1 MSPAQTDPLTH
12 LRTLV
17 PSSSYLLPTSPSYAA
32 ESEVWSA
39 HRDLHP
45 RLVLR
50 PTTVEQLSAV
60 VRFLST
66 TDLDYNVRS
75 RGFGSASAR
84 DVLISM
90 TAFDGF
96 AYDEEREVVTLGAG
110 ANWGSLYSRLE
121 EVAPKKMSMLFLFL
135 DFASRSWSDLVGLL
149 LTGGK

>member
-17 PSSSYLLPTSPSYAA
+17 PDSAYILPSSSSYAS
-32 ESEVWSA
+32 ESEVWSV
-39 HRDLHP
+39 HRQEHP

-50 PTTVEQLSAV
+50 PTDVETLSAV
-60 VRFLST
+60 VRYLST

-75 RGFGSASAR
+75 RGYGSASAR

-96 AYDEEREVVTLGAG
+96 EYDGTKEVVTLGAG
-110 ANWGSLYSRLE
+110 ANWGSLYKRLE
-121 EVAPKKMSMLFLFL
+121 EVAPKKMSMFPPLFI
-135 DFASRSWSDLVGLL
+135 LL
-149 LTGGK
+149 L